1 MATAKKK
8 VIPSPVDVVGRKVS
22 WSPAN
27 NSDRLYGEVI
37 KVYFKMGADPRY
49 PKGSQGYKNG
59 IRALFQK
66 MSIIL
71 ADGRVLNISS
81 EMEDLKAIGMIAE
94 SSSDE

>member
-22 WSPAN
+22 WSPAK

-37 KVYFKMGADPRY
+37 KVYYKMGADPRY

-59 IRALFQK
+59 IRKLFQK

-71 ADGRVLNISS
+71 GDGRVLNISS
-81 EMEDLKAIGMIAE
+81 EMEDLRAIGMVAE
-94 SSSDE
+94 SNNED